1 MGLLARELG
10 VEKDLARLIDLNGTV
25 KTKLMQAALLS
36 KEIST
41 LKSYF
46 CHFGK
51 WKHFALENGFKVIPA
66 DKEIFSL
73 FLVENVSLS
82 YGSLKICVAAVS
94 FFHKVFNFPCPVG
107 SNSMING
114 YVEKFSRKPKVV
126 RNPLLVEHMEAV
138 FNYFDFEKCSLYHL
152 RTIGFMVL
160 GFFGFLRFS
169 DFVNLRVCDLIF
181 DQAKLV
187 IKISKSKTDKG
198 GFGQQVVFDLSSFP
212 AKFVD
217 IFFRRFRLFEY
228 SRDFYLFM
236 AMRKHGKD
244 KLMLFRDTKCSY
256 NAASTAFKTVLGLV
270 GVSDP
275 TLKLHSLRI
284 GGATEASRLGV
295 PDFKI
300 SRNGRWKSDSSR
312 TLYQR
317 DPGIGVDSISMV
329 LSREF

>member
-1 MGLLARELG
+1 M
-10 VEKDLARLIDLNGTV
+10 
-25 KTKLMQAALLS
+25 KLMRAALLS
-36 KEIST
+36 KEFST

-51 WKHFALENGFKVIPA
+51 WKHFALGNGFKVFPA

-73 FLVENVSLS
+73 FLVENVSLA

-138 FNYFDFEKCSLYHL
+138 FNYFDFDKCSLYHL

-169 DFVNLRVCDLIF
+169 DFVNLRVCDIVF

-187 IKISKSKTDKG
+187 IKIPKSKT

-212 AKFVD
+212 ASFME
-217 IFFRRFRLFEY
+217 IFFRRFRFFEY
-228 SRDFYLFM
+228 SSDFYLFM
-236 AMRKHGKD
+236 TMRKYGKD
-244 KLMLFRDTKCSY
+244 KLMLYRDTKCSY
-256 NAASTAFKTVLGLV
+256 NVASTALKTVLGLV

-312 TLYQR
+312 SLYQR

>member
-1 MGLLARELG
+1 M
-10 VEKDLARLIDLNGTV
+10 
-25 KTKLMQAALLS
+25 KLMRAALLS
-36 KEIST
+36 KEFST

-51 WKHFALENGFKVIPA
+51 WKHFALGNGFKVFPA

-73 FLVENVSLS
+73 FLVENVSLA

-138 FNYFDFEKCSLYHL
+138 FNYFDFDKCSLYHL

-169 DFVNLRVCDLIF
+169 DFVNLRVCDIVF

-187 IKISKSKTDKG
+187 IKIPKSKT

-212 AKFVD
+212 ASFME
-217 IFFRRFRLFEY
+217 IFFRRFRFFEY
-228 SRDFYLFM
+228 SSDFYLFM
-236 AMRKHGKD
+236 AMRKYGKD
-244 KLMLFRDTKCSY
+244 KLMLYRDTKCSY
-256 NAASTAFKTVLGLV
+256 NAASTALKTVLGLV

-312 TLYQR
+312 SLYQR